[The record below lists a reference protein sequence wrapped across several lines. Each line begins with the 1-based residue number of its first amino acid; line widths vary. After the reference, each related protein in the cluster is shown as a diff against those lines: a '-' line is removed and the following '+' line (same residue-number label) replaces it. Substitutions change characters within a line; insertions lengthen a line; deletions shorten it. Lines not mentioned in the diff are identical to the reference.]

1 MRSGGRGNEADGKD
15 IPMAAQ
21 SRLLKFEF
29 FFKILFAIAATTT
42 ANIFPGCDCGR
53 LLSIYFRQWLTGVD
67 AWPPA
72 NHSYHIHHLRIDSHT
87 TFTSI
92 QPSLHL
98 STSSN
103 ATFLAFSSRSGFPS
117 PPFLFSFSFSV
128 QRLSIIYGG
137 IVRSSVI
144 RVYH

>member
-1 MRSGGRGNEADGKD
+1 MRSEGRGVEAGGKD

-21 SRLLKFEF
+21 SRLLKEF
-29 FFKILFAIAATTT
+29 FFKILFAVAATTV
-42 ANIFPGCDCGR
+42 NIFPGYDCGR
-53 LLSIYFRQWLTGVD
+53 LLSIYFRLWLTGVD

-72 NHSYHIHHLRIDSHT
+72 NHSYHIHHLRIDSLT

-92 QPSLHL
+92 QPILAPQYIFKCNIFWL
-98 STSSN
+98 SR
-103 ATFLAFSSRSGFPS
+103 LVVVFP